1 MRLNGRVAGRRRMR
15 RRGPP
20 GDLGSAALVQLTT
33 APACAIDRLGRIVTA
48 NHALEVLL
56 GSGVSGG
63 LEGRTLVSLTYPP
76 DADRSREA
84 LESVFDDGLDRYQ
97 VDNRCV
103 RVDTRELVWG
113 TWDLSLVRDHRGRP
127 GLAIAMVRD
136 LTQMKRSEQERRF
149 FEFMFKLIGEAEDSH
164 AVLTAAVQTICHF
177 TRCGMGQ
184 VWLPAGEVLVCS
196 PSWYHSGY
204 GFEKLHAASEQLD
217 YQRGEGLPG
226 LAWATGKPQLLPDV
240 RDPEQYDRAA
250 QAQRAGVRE
259 AMAVPVMGAAG
270 AVAVL
275 ELFVTHERA
284 GEPGRLE
291 RIAKVAAELGP
302 LVERRR
308 AEEAL
313 RASEQR
319 FRAVTDAAVDA
330 IVSADAFGR
339 LLSWNSGAERMFGWK
354 AEEVVGRP
362 LTVIIPER
370 LRALHEAGIARVRQS
385 GHSKLAGS
393 VVELIG
399 LRRDGG
405 EFPIELSIGAW
416 DGSDGLAFSGVI
428 RDITERKQAEVTL
441 RASEARFTS
450 VADAAV
456 DAIVSAD
463 AFGRLLSWNSGAE
476 RMFGWRSEEVVGR
489 PLTVII
495 PERLRALH
503 EAGITRVRES
513 GHSKLAGSV
522 VELIGLRRDGSE
534 FPVELSIG
542 SWQGPDGMAFSAVIR
557 DITERK
563 QAEAALAATNRELER
578 TNAELETLVYS
589 ASHDLKSPMVSLLGY
604 LEYLKLDYGD
614 VLGQEGGRY
623 VARISDCTLYMQRLI
638 HDLIDLSRVG
648 RTGAN
653 AVDVDL
659 AELVGAIVDEAAGAH
674 PGVGFRIGR
683 LPVVAGDPV
692 GFRQLFTNLVEN
704 AVRHGGRPDLTVTVE
719 GRSRADG
726 GLELSVRDDGRGI
739 PPEHRERVFGVFE
752 RLDTPS
758 TSSGTGMGLAICRK
772 IVELLGGSIG
782 IHGGRGTEV
791 RIVLPAAVTARWPA
805 RELTVEARHDRG
817 AVPA

>member
-20 GDLGSAALVQLTT
+20 GDLGTGALVQLTS
-33 APACAIDRLGRIVTA
+33 APACAIDRFGRIVTA

-76 DADRSREA
+76 DADRPREA

-97 VDNRCV
+97 VDSRCV
-103 RVDTRELVWG
+103 RVHTRELVWG
-113 TWDLSLVRDHRGRP
+113 SWDLSLVRDHRGRP
-127 GLAIAMVRD
+127 GAAIAVVRD

-217 YQRGEGLPG
+217 YQQGEGLPG
-226 LAWATGKPQLLPDV
+226 LAWATGRPQLLPDV
-240 RDPEQYDRAA
+240 RDPERFDRAA

-259 AMAVPVMGAAG
+259 AMAVPVMGADG

-313 RASEQR
+313 QASEQR

-330 IVSADAFGR
+330 IVSADSFGR
-339 LLSWNSGAERMFGWK
+339 LLSWNVGAERMFGWK
-354 AEEVVGRP
+354 AEEVVGRS

-370 LRALHEAGIARVRQS
+370 LRGLHEDGIARVRRS

-393 VVELIG
+393 VVELVG

-416 DGSDGLAFSGVI
+416 DGPDGL
-428 RDITERKQAEVTL
+428 
-441 RASEARFTS
+441 
-450 VADAAV
+450 
-456 DAIVSAD
+456 
-463 AFGRLLSWNSGAE
+463 
-476 RMFGWRSEEVVGR
+476 
-489 PLTVII
+489 
-495 PERLRALH
+495 
-503 EAGITRVRES
+503 
-513 GHSKLAGSV
+513 
-522 VELIGLRRDGSE
+522 
-534 FPVELSIG
+534 
-542 SWQGPDGMAFSAVIR
+542 AFSAVIR
-557 DITERK
+557 DATERK
-563 QAEAALAATNRELER
+563 QAEAALAAANRELER

-648 RTGAN
+648 RTGAD

-659 AELVGAIVDEAAGAH
+659 AELVGTIVDEAAAAQ
-674 PGVGFRIGR
+674 PEVGFRIGR
-683 LPVVAGDPV
+683 LPVVTGDPV
-692 GFRQLFTNLVEN
+692 GYRQLFTNLVEN

-752 RLDTPS
+752 RLEGPS
-758 TSSGTGMGLAICRK
+758 TGSGTGMGLAICRK

-791 RIVLPAAVTARWPA
+791 RIVLPAAVAARWPA
-805 RELTVEARHDRG
+805 RELTVQARPDRG

>member
-1 MRLNGRVAGRRRMR
+1 MHSRGGVSRMRLNGRVAGRRRMR

-20 GDLGSAALVQLTT
+20 GDLGTGALVQLTT
-33 APACAIDRLGRIVTA
+33 APACAIDRFGRIVTA

-76 DADRSREA
+76 DADRSREGLEA
-84 LESVFDDGLDRYQ
+84 LFEDGLDRYQ
-97 VDNRCV
+97 VDSRCV
-103 RVDTRELVWG
+103 RVHTRELVWG

-127 GLAIAMVRD
+127 GLAVAMVRD

-164 AVLTAAVQTICHF
+164 AVMTAAVQTICHF

-217 YQRGEGLPG
+217 YQLGEGLPG
-226 LAWATGKPQLLPDV
+226 LAWATGKPQLLGDV
-240 RDPEQYDRAA
+240 RDPERFDRAA

-291 RIAKVAAELGP
+291 RIAQVAAELGP

-330 IVSADAFGR
+330 IVSAD
-339 LLSWNSGAERMFGWK
+339 S
-354 AEEVVGRP
+354 
-362 LTVIIPER
+362 
-370 LRALHEAGIARVRQS
+370 
-385 GHSKLAGS
+385 
-393 VVELIG
+393 
-399 LRRDGG
+399 
-405 EFPIELSIGAW
+405 
-416 DGSDGLAFSGVI
+416 
-428 RDITERKQAEVTL
+428 
-441 RASEARFTS
+441 
-450 VADAAV
+450 
-456 DAIVSAD
+456 
-463 AFGRLLSWNSGAE
+463 FGRLLSWNSGAE
-476 RMFGWRSEEVVGR
+476 RMFGWRAEEVVGR

-503 EAGITRVRES
+503 EAGITRVRQS

-522 VELIGLRRDGSE
+522 VELVALRRDGGE

-542 SWQGPDGMAFSAVIR
+542 SWQGSDGLAFSAVIR

-563 QAEAALAATNRELER
+563 HAEAALAAANRELER

-648 RTGAN
+648 RTGTD

-659 AELVGAIVDEAAGAH
+659 AELVGIIVDEAAAAH

-752 RLDTPS
+752 RLEGPS
-758 TSSGTGMGLAICRK
+758 TGSGTGMGLAICRK

-791 RIVLPAAVTARWPA
+791 RIVLPAAVAARWPA

>member
-1 MRLNGRVAGRRRMR
+1 MR

-20 GDLGSAALVQLTT
+20 GDLGTGALVQLTK
-33 APACAIDRLGRIVTA
+33 APACAIDRFGRIVAA
-48 NHALEVLL
+48 NNALEMLL
-56 GSGVSGG
+56 GSGVAGG

-84 LESVFDDGLDRYQ
+84 LESVFEDGLDRYQ

-103 RVDTRELVWG
+103 RVHTRELVWG

-217 YQRGEGLPG
+217 YERGEGLPG
-226 LAWATGKPQLLPDV
+226 LAWATGQPQLLLDV
-240 RDPEQYDRAA
+240 RDPERYDRAV

-284 GEPGRLE
+284 GEPGRME

-308 AEEAL
+308 AEETL

-330 IVSADAFGR
+330 IVSADSFGR
-339 LLSWNSGAERMFGWK
+339 LLSWNSGAERMFGWR
-354 AEEVVGRP
+354 AEEVIGRP

-370 LRALHEAGIARVRQS
+370 LRALHEAGIARVRQT

-393 VVELIG
+393 VVELVG
-399 LRRDGG
+399 LHRDGS
-405 EFPIELSIGAW
+405 EFPVELSIGAW
-416 DGSDGLAFSGVI
+416 SGPDGLAFSGVI
-428 RDITERKQAEVTL
+428 RDITERKQAE
-441 RASEARFTS
+441 
-450 VADAAV
+450 
-456 DAIVSAD
+456 
-463 AFGRLLSWNSGAE
+463 
-476 RMFGWRSEEVVGR
+476 
-489 PLTVII
+489 
-495 PERLRALH
+495 
-503 EAGITRVRES
+503 
-513 GHSKLAGSV
+513 
-522 VELIGLRRDGSE
+522 
-534 FPVELSIG
+534 
-542 SWQGPDGMAFSAVIR
+542 
-557 DITERK
+557 
-563 QAEAALAATNRELER
+563 AALGAANRELER

-648 RTGAN
+648 RTGAG

-659 AELVGAIVDEAAGAH
+659 AELVRIIVDEAAASH
-674 PGVGFRIGR
+674 PGVSFRVGR

-704 AVRHGGRPDLTVTVE
+704 AVRHGGRPDLTVTVD
-719 GRSRADG
+719 GRSRTDA

-752 RLDTPS
+752 RLDAPS
-758 TSSGTGMGLAICRK
+758 TTSGTGMGLAICRK

-782 IHGGRGTEV
+782 VHGSHGTEV
-791 RIVLPAAVTARWPA
+791 RIVLPASVSARWPA
-805 RELTVEARHDRG
+805 RELTVEPRHDRG

>member
-1 MRLNGRVAGRRRMR
+1 MR

-20 GDLGSAALVQLTT
+20 GDLGTGALVQLTK
-33 APACAIDRLGRIVTA
+33 APACAIDRFGRIVAA
-48 NHALEVLL
+48 NNALEMLL
-56 GSGVSGG
+56 GSGVAGG

-84 LESVFDDGLDRYQ
+84 LESVFEDGLDRYQ

-103 RVDTRELVWG
+103 RVHTRELVWG

-217 YQRGEGLPG
+217 YERGEGLPG
-226 LAWATGKPQLLPDV
+226 LAWATGQPQLLPDV
-240 RDPEQYDRAA
+240 RDPERYDRAV

-284 GEPGRLE
+284 GEPGRME

-308 AEEAL
+308 AEETL

-330 IVSADAFGR
+330 IVSADSFGR
-339 LLSWNSGAERMFGWK
+339 LLSWNSGAERMFGWR
-354 AEEVVGRP
+354 AEEVIGRP

-370 LRALHEAGIARVRQS
+370 LRALHEAGIARVRQT

-393 VVELIG
+393 VVELVG
-399 LRRDGG
+399 LHRDGS
-405 EFPIELSIGAW
+405 EFPVELSIGAW
-416 DGSDGLAFSGVI
+416 SGPDGLAFSGVI
-428 RDITERKQAEVTL
+428 RDITERKQAE
-441 RASEARFTS
+441 
-450 VADAAV
+450 
-456 DAIVSAD
+456 
-463 AFGRLLSWNSGAE
+463 
-476 RMFGWRSEEVVGR
+476 
-489 PLTVII
+489 
-495 PERLRALH
+495 
-503 EAGITRVRES
+503 
-513 GHSKLAGSV
+513 
-522 VELIGLRRDGSE
+522 
-534 FPVELSIG
+534 
-542 SWQGPDGMAFSAVIR
+542 
-557 DITERK
+557 
-563 QAEAALAATNRELER
+563 AALGAANRELER

-648 RTGAN
+648 RAGDGAG

-659 AELVGAIVDEAAGAH
+659 AELVRIIVDEAAASH
-674 PGVGFRIGR
+674 PGVSFRVGR

-704 AVRHGGRPDLTVTVE
+704 AVRHGGRPDLTVTVD
-719 GRSRADG
+719 GRSRTDA

-752 RLDTPS
+752 RLDAPS
-758 TSSGTGMGLAICRK
+758 TTSGTGMGLAICRK

-782 IHGGRGTEV
+782 VHGSHGTEV
-791 RIVLPAAVTARWPA
+791 RIVLPASVSARWPA
-805 RELTVEARHDRG
+805 RELTVEPRHDRG

>member
-1 MRLNGRVAGRRRMR
+1 MR

-20 GDLGSAALVQLTT
+20 GDLGTGALVQLTK
-33 APACAIDRLGRIVTA
+33 APACAIDRFGRIVAA
-48 NHALEVLL
+48 NNALEMLL
-56 GSGVSGG
+56 GSGVAGG

-84 LESVFDDGLDRYQ
+84 LESVFEDGLDRYQ

-103 RVDTRELVWG
+103 RVHTRELVWG

-217 YQRGEGLPG
+217 YERGEGLPG
-226 LAWATGKPQLLPDV
+226 LAWATGQPQLLPDV
-240 RDPEQYDRAA
+240 RDPERYDRAV

-284 GEPGRLE
+284 GEPGRME

-308 AEEAL
+308 AEETL

-330 IVSADAFGR
+330 IVSADSFGR
-339 LLSWNSGAERMFGWK
+339 LLSWNRGAERMFGWR
-354 AEEVVGRP
+354 AEEVIGRP

-370 LRALHEAGIARVRQS
+370 LRALHEAGIARVRQT

-393 VVELIG
+393 VVELVG
-399 LRRDGG
+399 LHRDGS
-405 EFPIELSIGAW
+405 EFPVELSIGAW
-416 DGSDGLAFSGVI
+416 SGPDGLAFSGVI
-428 RDITERKQAEVTL
+428 RDITERKQAE
-441 RASEARFTS
+441 
-450 VADAAV
+450 
-456 DAIVSAD
+456 
-463 AFGRLLSWNSGAE
+463 
-476 RMFGWRSEEVVGR
+476 
-489 PLTVII
+489 
-495 PERLRALH
+495 
-503 EAGITRVRES
+503 
-513 GHSKLAGSV
+513 
-522 VELIGLRRDGSE
+522 
-534 FPVELSIG
+534 
-542 SWQGPDGMAFSAVIR
+542 
-557 DITERK
+557 
-563 QAEAALAATNRELER
+563 AALGAANRELER

-648 RTGAN
+648 RTGAG

-659 AELVGAIVDEAAGAH
+659 AELVRIIVDEAAASH
-674 PGVGFRIGR
+674 PGVSFRVGR

-704 AVRHGGRPDLTVTVE
+704 AVRHGGRPDLTVTVD
-719 GRSRADG
+719 GRSRTDA

-752 RLDTPS
+752 RLDAPS
-758 TSSGTGMGLAICRK
+758 TTSGTGMGLAICRK

-782 IHGGRGTEV
+782 VHGSHGTEV
-791 RIVLPAAVTARWPA
+791 RIVLPASVSARWPA
-805 RELTVEARHDRG
+805 RELTVEPRHDRG

>member
-1 MRLNGRVAGRRRMR
+1 MRLNGRVAGRQRMR

-20 GDLGSAALVQLTT
+20 GDLGTGTLVQLAK
-33 APACAIDRLGRIVTA
+33 APACVIDRFGRIVTA
-48 NHALEVLL
+48 NNALESLL
-56 GSGVSGG
+56 GSGVAGG
-63 LEGRTLVSLTYPP
+63 LEGRTLLSLTYPP

-84 LESVFDDGLDRYQ
+84 LESVFEDGLDRCQ
-97 VDNRCV
+97 VDSRCV
-103 RVDTRELVWG
+103 RVHTRELVWG

-164 AVLTAAVQTICHF
+164 AVLAAAVQTICHF

-217 YQRGEGLPG
+217 YARGEGLPG
-226 LAWATGKPQLLPDV
+226 LAWATGQPQLLPNV
-240 RDPEQYDRAA
+240 RDPQRFDRATH
-250 QAQRAGVRE
+250 AQRAGVRE
-259 AMAVPVMGAAG
+259 ALAVPVMGSDR

-284 GEPGRLE
+284 GEPGRLH
-291 RIAKVAAELGP
+291 RVAKVAAELGP

-308 AEEAL
+308 AEETL

-330 IVSADAFGR
+330 IVSADSFGR
-339 LLSWNSGAERMFGWK
+339 LLSWNSGAERMFGWR
-354 AEEVVGRP
+354 AEEVLGRP
-362 LTVIIPER
+362 LTVIVPER
-370 LRALHEAGIARVRQS
+370 LRALHEAGISRVRQT

-393 VVELIG
+393 VVELVG

-416 DGSDGLAFSGVI
+416 NGPDGLAFSGVI
-428 RDITERKQAEVTL
+428 RDITERKQAE
-441 RASEARFTS
+441 
-450 VADAAV
+450 
-456 DAIVSAD
+456 
-463 AFGRLLSWNSGAE
+463 
-476 RMFGWRSEEVVGR
+476 
-489 PLTVII
+489 
-495 PERLRALH
+495 
-503 EAGITRVRES
+503 
-513 GHSKLAGSV
+513 
-522 VELIGLRRDGSE
+522 
-534 FPVELSIG
+534 
-542 SWQGPDGMAFSAVIR
+542 
-557 DITERK
+557 
-563 QAEAALAATNRELER
+563 AALAAANRELER

-604 LEYLKLDYGD
+604 LEYLKLDYGE

-648 RTGAN
+648 RGGAQ

-659 AELVGAIVDEAAGAH
+659 ADLVRIVVEEAAASQ
-674 PGVGFRIGR
+674 PGGSFRVGR
-683 LPVVAGDPV
+683 LPVVTGDPV
-692 GFRQLFTNLVEN
+692 AFRQLFTNLVEN

-726 GLELSVRDDGRGI
+726 GLELSVRDDGGGI

-752 RLDTPS
+752 RLDAPS
-758 TSSGTGMGLAICRK
+758 TTSGTGTGLAICRK

-782 IHGGRGTEV
+782 IHGSHGTEV
-791 RIVLPAAVTARWPA
+791 RIVLPASVSARWPA
-805 RELTVEARHDRG
+805 RELAVESNHQRG

>member
-1 MRLNGRVAGRRRMR
+1 MR

-20 GDLGSAALVQLTT
+20 GDLGTGALVQLTK
-33 APACAIDRLGRIVTA
+33 APACAIDRFGRIVAA
-48 NHALEVLL
+48 NNALEMLL
-56 GSGVSGG
+56 GSGVAGG

-84 LESVFDDGLDRYQ
+84 LESVFEDGLDRYQ

-103 RVDTRELVWG
+103 RVHTRELVWG

-217 YQRGEGLPG
+217 YERGEGLPG
-226 LAWATGKPQLLPDV
+226 LAWATGQPQLLPDV
-240 RDPEQYDRAA
+240 RDPERYDRAV

-284 GEPGRLE
+284 GEPGRME

-308 AEEAL
+308 AEETL

-330 IVSADAFGR
+330 IVSADSFGR
-339 LLSWNSGAERMFGWK
+339 LLSWNSGAERMFGWR
-354 AEEVVGRP
+354 AEEVIGRP

-370 LRALHEAGIARVRQS
+370 LRALHEAGIARVRQT

-393 VVELIG
+393 VVELVG
-399 LRRDGG
+399 LHRDGS
-405 EFPIELSIGAW
+405 EFPVELSIGAW
-416 DGSDGLAFSGVI
+416 SGPDGLAFSGVI
-428 RDITERKQAEVTL
+428 RDITERKQAE
-441 RASEARFTS
+441 
-450 VADAAV
+450 
-456 DAIVSAD
+456 
-463 AFGRLLSWNSGAE
+463 
-476 RMFGWRSEEVVGR
+476 
-489 PLTVII
+489 
-495 PERLRALH
+495 
-503 EAGITRVRES
+503 
-513 GHSKLAGSV
+513 
-522 VELIGLRRDGSE
+522 
-534 FPVELSIG
+534 
-542 SWQGPDGMAFSAVIR
+542 
-557 DITERK
+557 
-563 QAEAALAATNRELER
+563 AALGAANRELER

-648 RTGAN
+648 RTGAD

-659 AELVGAIVDEAAGAH
+659 AELVRIIVDEAAASH
-674 PGVGFRIGR
+674 PGVSFRVGR

-704 AVRHGGRPDLTVTVE
+704 AVRHGGRPDLTVTVD
-719 GRSRADG
+719 GRSRTDA

-752 RLDTPS
+752 RLDAPS
-758 TSSGTGMGLAICRK
+758 TTSGTGMGLAICRK

-782 IHGGRGTEV
+782 VHGSHGTEV
-791 RIVLPAAVTARWPA
+791 RIVLPASVSARWPA
-805 RELTVEARHDRG
+805 RELTVEPRHDRG